1 MKLGKYIL
9 GLAVVAA
16 GLTSCD
22 TDNVGAIY
30 DHPAMPNISF
40 TSKTINQETED
51 EAITIPVTLTR
62 THSTE
67 AYSTTVNATTSGEN
81 IKLQSNTV
89 NFAAGEETATIY
101 VIAENLDW
109 GDRRSC
115 TITLNDAD
123 VKTASPF
130 DNPIHEVV
138 VNINKP
144 KLLPAGTCT
153 ITDFTWYEEPMVAE
167 NVPIINVEGTNKYRI
182 ISPLYYLYGKYEED
196 VDMSNF
202 QFNLLSNGAV
212 TVDDGTPLNY
222 WGYYAY
228 FSSDYSG
235 YCFVSNSGNAY
246 DVNFLLL
253 NGSDLYTG
261 GRFIFVWDKPAE

>member
-30 DHPAMPNISF
+30 DHPAMANISF
-40 TSKTINQETED
+40 TRATINQETED
-51 EAITIPVTLTR
+51 DAITVPVTLTR

-182 ISPLYYLYGKYEED
+182 ISPLYYLYNGYEED
-196 VDMSNF
+196 IDMSNF

-222 WGYYAY
+222 WGYHAY

-235 YCFVSNSGNAY
+235 YCYVSNSGNAY

-261 GRFIFVWDKPAE
+261 GRFIFVWDRPAE